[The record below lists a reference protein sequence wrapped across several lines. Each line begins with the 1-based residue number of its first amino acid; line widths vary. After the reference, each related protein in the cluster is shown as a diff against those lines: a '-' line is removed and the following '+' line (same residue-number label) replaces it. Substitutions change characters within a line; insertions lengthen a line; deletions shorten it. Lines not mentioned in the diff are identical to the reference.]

1 MTISLNAFGAF
12 EGFYSTE
19 LNNMTEPNGFG
30 KTTIVN
36 AYVFAL
42 TGKTLPGFQARNVY
56 ADTDTFVTLS
66 GFISSVT
73 YGGDIRRKITD
84 KGTQLY
90 IGDDAMTQTDF
101 EHLCSQHG
109 ISIPF
114 CASLANVNVLTD
126 PALTSESLRK
136 FLSAS
141 GVYEGDEA
149 AALRARLKKVRADLK
164 QAEQYALTAVT
175 VPPVTCEPLT
185 VAEKEFSKDY
195 VNALGLT
202 LAPIKTTCPT
212 CGHAYAAEVITQH
225 EKARADAFERVENGR
240 EEYTRITTK
249 ESNYREEQRRISEAH
264 ALIATARKAR
274 EDVQRLRTE
283 LAELETQSRQADE
296 RAIAADLPAGVEVR
310 TDGRAQVSLFYNG
323 VPLKSVNRGKRIE
336 LCVRMMD
343 TARRNKGLLYIAPIL
358 VDNAESVQGI
368 DDIQNVIKFTVG

>member
-12 EGFYSTE
+12 KDYYSTK
-19 LNNMTEPNGFG
+19 LNSMTEPNGFG

-42 TGKTLPGFQARNVY
+42 TGKTLSGFQPRNVH

-66 GFISSVT
+66 GF
-73 YGGDIRRKITD
+73 GPFGDIRRTITN

-90 IGDDAMTQTDF
+90 VDGNALTQTDF
-101 EHLCSQHG
+101 EHLGSQYT

-114 CASLANVNVLTD
+114 CASLADVNVLTN
-126 PALTSESLRK
+126 PALTSETLRK

-149 AALRARLKKVRADLK
+149 AALRARIKKVRADLK

-175 VPPVTCEPLT
+175 VPPVTCE
-185 VAEKEFSKDY
+185 S
-195 VNALGLT
+195 LT
-202 LAPIKTTCPT
+202 LAEREFKIAHDASITLVQTPIRTTCPT
-212 CGHAYAAEVITQH
+212 CGHAYAAEVIAQH
-225 EKARADAFERVENGR
+225 EKARADALERTETGRDEYVRICEKEHAYIVEQQ
-240 EEYTRITTK
+240 K
-249 ESNYREEQRRISEAH
+249 ISEAN
-264 ALIATARKAR
+264 ALIAAAR
-274 EDVQRLRTE
+274 EARENVRVLRDE
-283 LAELETQSRQADE
+283 LETLETQSRQADE
-296 RAIAADLPAGVEVR
+296 RAIAAELPAGLEVR
-310 TDGRAQVSLFYNG
+310 TDGRSQVSLFYNG

-343 TARRNKGLLYIAPIL
+343 TARRNKGLVYIAPIL

-368 DDIQNVIKFTVG
+368 EDIQNVIKFTVG